1 MERNSGGN
9 LYGNFYYVVVSSID
23 NLGWNYQTLS
33 MIYEVHITTINKNFT
48 YKVKAE
54 NVLEAEDEALK
65 KLKKD
70 IPKDHI
76 TAGQYS
82 IEHIVNIKEAW

>member
-1 MERNSGGN
+1 
-9 LYGNFYYVVVSSID
+9 
-23 NLGWNYQTLS
+23 
-33 MIYEVHITTINKNFT
+33 MIYEVHITTVNKNLT
-48 YKVKAE
+48 YQVKAK

-82 IEHIVNIKEAW
+82 IEHIVNLKEA

>member
-1 MERNSGGN
+1 
-9 LYGNFYYVVVSSID
+9 
-23 NLGWNYQTLS
+23 

-70 IPKDHI
+70 IPKDHV

-82 IEHIVNIKEAW
+82 VEHILNIKEADKRFREKAEQLTLI

>member
-1 MERNSGGN
+1 MSWSR
-9 LYGNFYYVVVSSID
+9 
-23 NLGWNYQTLS
+23 
-33 MIYEVHITTINKNFT
+33 
-48 YKVKAE
+48 
-54 NVLEAEDEALK
+54 DEALK

-82 IEHIVNIKEAW
+82 VEHIVNIKEA

>member
-1 MERNSGGN
+1 M
-9 LYGNFYYVVVSSID
+9 
-23 NLGWNYQTLS
+23 
-33 MIYEVHITTINKNFT
+33 
-48 YKVKAE
+48 KAE

-82 IEHIVNIKEAW
+82 IEHIVNIKEA